1 MSDYTCRS
9 CPASPTRTPI
19 NITIVTPDQL
29 FATPATSAAASTAGV
44 VPAANED
51 STTTMTT
58 STTNEQPSVQSVAAA
73 NVTNANNN
81 NIVTIATSSSIAEAM
96 TMVQSKGV
104 SHVLDM
110 SGVRAIQS
118 APGSPLAG
126 QYRCYPMNGLR
137 FELCFFTGPVLPT
150 CVFAISYVENKLSWV
165 LKMVQKIAQILFI
178 SKVCCMLLFLNLL

>member
-1 MSDYTCRS
+1 MSVGVHQVNFVHIVFTFWSWINYLCVSDYTCRS

-126 QYRCYPMNGLR
+126 QYRWYPMNRHR
-137 FELCFFTGPVLPT
+137 FELASFALFVQCYTHM
-150 CVFAISYVENKLSWV
+150 CVFD
-165 LKMVQKIAQILFI
+165 
-178 SKVCCMLLFLNLL
+178 LLLEQLL